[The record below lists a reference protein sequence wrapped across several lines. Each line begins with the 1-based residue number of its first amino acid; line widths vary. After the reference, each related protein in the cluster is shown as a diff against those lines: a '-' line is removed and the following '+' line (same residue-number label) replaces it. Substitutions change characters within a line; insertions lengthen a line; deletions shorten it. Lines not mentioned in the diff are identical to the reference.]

1 MSNLLK
7 PLLFVISL
15 VYGAF
20 VFLRLQAYKKGWLKT
35 YRANKPV
42 ISVGNLTVGGTGK
55 TPVVDLL
62 SRELQKKGIT
72 SAILSRGY
80 GRKNN
85 DTQKRLRFCEKKDT
99 DPDLFGDEAYML
111 AMRNPE
117 IPVYVD
123 SSRIAAA
130 YSAEKN
136 DNPDV
141 LVLDD
146 AFQHLA
152 IHRDLNLLLIDAE
165 RGISNGNLIPYGI
178 LREPASECIRAD
190 AIIVTKSNISS
201 PNDILE
207 TLKNELK
214 VKCPVFNFNFEANCF
229 CSFDGKERRQI
240 EQLAGMNL
248 LTVSGIAQP
257 DGFRKMLESFEGNI
271 IDSLEFGDHHDY
283 SKNDVNKILKKEDE
297 LKPDFILTTEKDAV
311 KLRQFSE
318 LCENFW
324 ILEIEVD
331 PEESW
336 NNFFEIFTDT
346 L

>member
-1 MSNLLK
+1 M
-7 PLLFVISL
+7 
-15 VYGAF
+15 
-20 VFLRLQAYKKGWLKT
+20 FLRLQAYKKGWLKT
-35 YRANKPV
+35 YCQNTPV

-62 SRELQKKGIT
+62 SRELQGSKIKP
-72 SAILSRGY
+72 AILSRGY

-85 DTQKRLRFCEKKDT
+85 NTQKRLRFCENKHA
-99 DPDLFGDEAYML
+99 DPDLFGDEPYML

-117 IPVYVD
+117 VPVYVD

-130 YSAEKN
+130 DSAEKN

-165 RGISNGNLIPYGI
+165 RGLGNGNLIPYGI
-178 LREPASECIRAD
+178 LREPASQWKRAD
-190 AIIVTKSNISS
+190 AIIVTKANISS
-201 PNDILE
+201 TDAVSEILN
-207 TLKNELK
+207 KELK
-214 VKCPVFNFNFEANCF
+214 VTCPVFNFNFEARGF
-229 CSFDGKERRQI
+229 YRLDGEDRQQI
-240 EQLAGMNL
+240 QHLAGKNL

-257 DGFRKMLESFEGNI
+257 DGFRKMLESLEGNLTG
-271 IDSLEFGDHHDY
+271 SLEFADHHDY
-283 SKNDVNKILKKEDE
+283 SINDVHKILKKQDE
-297 LKPDFILTTEKDAV
+297 LKPDFIVTTEKDAV

-318 LCENFW
+318 LSNSVW
-324 ILEIEVD
+324 ILEIGVH

-336 NNFFEIFTDT
+336 NAFFEKFLDT

>member
-1 MSNLLK
+1 M
-7 PLLFVISL
+7 
-15 VYGAF
+15 
-20 VFLRLQAYKKGWLKT
+20 FLRLQAYTKGWLKT
-35 YRANKPV
+35 YRPNTPV

-62 SRELQKKGIT
+62 SRELQSRKIKP
-72 SAILSRGY
+72 AILSRGY

-85 DTQKRLRFCEKKDT
+85 NTQKRLRFCENKHA
-99 DPDLFGDEAYML
+99 DPDLFGDEPYML

-117 IPVYVD
+117 VPVYVD

-130 YSAEKN
+130 DSAEKN

-165 RGISNGNLIPYGI
+165 RGLGNGNLIPYGI
-178 LREPASECIRAD
+178 LREPASQWIRAD
-190 AIIVTKSNISS
+190 AIIVTKANISS
-201 PNDILE
+201 TDAVSEILN
-207 TLKNELK
+207 KELK
-214 VKCPVFNFNFEANCF
+214 VTCPVFNFNFEARGFYRLNGE
-229 CSFDGKERRQI
+229 DRQQI
-240 EQLAGMNL
+240 QHLAGKNL

-257 DGFRKMLESFEGNI
+257 DGFRKMLESLEGNLTG
-271 IDSLEFGDHHDY
+271 SLEFADHHDY
-283 SKNDVNKILKKEDE
+283 SINDVHKILKKQDE
-297 LKPDFILTTEKDAV
+297 LKPDFIVTTEKDAV

-318 LCENFW
+318 LSNSVW
-324 ILEIEVD
+324 ILEIEVH

-336 NNFFEIFTDT
+336 NAFFEKFLDT